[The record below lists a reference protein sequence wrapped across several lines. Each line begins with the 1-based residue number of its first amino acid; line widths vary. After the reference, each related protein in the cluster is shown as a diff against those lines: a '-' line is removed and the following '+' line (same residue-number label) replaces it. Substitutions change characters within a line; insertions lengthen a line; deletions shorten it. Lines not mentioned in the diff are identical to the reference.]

1 MRAPGAEDSR
11 TLIRKQLGR
20 FGLDFVVAGVSF
32 LNRQLDVTLEG
43 VVGTTMSST
52 GFVTFLDL
60 TTVTCAVSAPL
71 TNKPNMLDMQ
81 VAPDPKEI
89 RWSNGKLKM
98 GTLWQKEILLGALTH
113 QSLACFVPY
122 LSLPAILQR
131 MHQRGIANAE
141 RILWTFCSF

>member
-1 MRAPGAEDSR
+1 MKAPGAEDRR

-32 LNRQLDVTLEG
+32 LSRQLDVTLEG

-71 TNKPNMLDMQ
+71 TNKPNMLDMS

-98 GTLWQKEILLGALTH
+98 HILRQKGILLWLFTYH
-113 QSLACFVPY
+113 LYPPSLLYC
-122 LSLPAILQR
+122 
-131 MHQRGIANAE
+131 
-141 RILWTFCSF
+141 